1 MLKKIKNS
9 LFILGLVAAL
19 VTGLSSCGGN
29 ELKVDPSI
37 VIGPGNAK
45 TILGEDT
52 SVTVLLADF
61 KDTPEKVDL
70 FKKDA
75 EEATATDLTVKDNAI
90 VIPTST
96 WAAGA
101 YEIYVQA
108 EDVKSN
114 VITLAIAKNANEKII
129 ISPAVSGQKGDTLSI
144 VVAFS
149 NLKAEPSTVDVWVD
163 NAEEALAKGLD
174 VTNNTISLS
183 TSDLDSG
190 STNIYVVAGDLK
202 SSTCTITLTTPPAPV
217 VVPPKTPAITI
228 EGPAKVTQGNSW
240 KNEVYL
246 NMTFKDI
253 EGYDFIKHPV
263 LSLYIDGKKI
273 TDFEVTYDYYS
284 IDPTYLSNTSLGKHK
299 VYFTM
304 ENPTVKS
311 NELEIEVV
319 DGPVDPEVTVKKSDI
334 KNKVELT
341 WNRNGAEYYHIY
353 CSNQEEL
360 STNDYRTYVYYG
372 NSLKLKYS
380 YLFPT
385 SKADGKYYFWV
396 VASDSSS
403 QPDVSDITTKPVEYN
418 FTRDEHTAP
427 TGLKVTPVTGKANYV
442 NVTWDDNKS
451 QYYCI
456 YKSDTSTRPSN
467 PYNYNTY
474 EYTKEGIEF
483 CLSSSGTYY
492 FWIKSVDSSFSE
504 DTPISEAV
512 SYDFTYTKPSP
523 VTNLT
528 AVEYNSPKNS
538 VKLSWTKSNAGSYYI
553 YMNTTDNYST
563 AKYETNTTSDLYT
576 KMLPTA
582 GKYYFWVIAADNG
595 NYTEEDAVKVDY
607 TLATFDDDGIS
618 APENLAIQISTTNSN
633 YINVNC
639 DPVTISGYNPYYWVY
654 YSTTDDPK
662 TATCC
667 ATAYQLPASIYKYSY
682 YFESN
687 TTYYFW
693 IKAGT
698 NNWAAND
705 LMISDVSDSVEFIP
719 YPTNN

>member
-75 EEATATDLTVKDNAI
+75 EEATVTDLTVSNNAI

-108 EDVKSN
+108 DDVKSN

-149 NLKAEPSTVDVWVD
+149 NLKVEPSTVDVWVE

-202 SSTCTITLTTPPAPV
+202 SSTCTITLTTPV

-228 EGPAKVTQGNSW
+228 EGPAKVTKGDSW
-240 KNEVYL
+240 KNVVYL

-253 EGYDFIKHPV
+253 EGYDFLKHPT
-263 LSLYIDGKKI
+263 LYLYVDGERKTSYEI
-273 TDFEVTYDYYS
+273 TQDYIS
-284 IDPTYLSNTSLGKHK
+284 IDSSYLANQALGKHK
-299 VYFTM
+299 VYLTM
-304 ENPTVKS
+304 EKPNLKS

-319 DGPVDPEVTVKKSDI
+319 EDLVDPVLKATKDI
-334 KNKVELT
+334 KNTVTLS
-341 WNRNGAEYYHIY
+341 WQHNGAYYYHIY
-353 CSNQEEL
+353 YSDLDDNDI
-360 STNDYRTYVYYG
+360 TNAHYYSSMSYG
-372 NSLKLKYS
+372 NSLKYT
-380 YLFPT
+380 YHFDT
-385 SKADGKYYFWV
+385 SAENGKYYFWV
-396 VASDSSS
+396 VPSDSSS
-403 QPDVSDITTKPVEYN
+403 SPVKADITTKPVEYN

-467 PYNYNTY
+467 PYYYNTY

-483 CLSSSGTYY
+483 RLTSSGTYY
-492 FWIKSVDSSFSE
+492 FWIKSVDSSYNE

-553 YMNTTDNYST
+553 YMNTADNYST
-563 AKYETNTTSDLYT
+563 ANYVTNTTSDLYT
-576 KMLPTA
+576 KMLPTV
-582 GKYYFWVIAADNG
+582 GKYYFWVIASDNG

-618 APENLAIQISTTNSN
+618 APENLVIQISTTDSN

-639 DPVTISGYNPYYWVY
+639 NPVTISGDNPYYWVY
-654 YSTTDDPK
+654 YSKTDDPK
-662 TATCC
+662 TATSC
-667 ATAYQLPASIYKYSY
+667 ATAYQLPISIYKYSY
-682 YFESN
+682 FDSN

-693 IKAGT
+693 IKAAT

-705 LMISDVSDSVEFIP
+705 LKISDVSDSVEFIP
-719 YPTNN
+719 YPTTN